1 MDSEIK
7 LVLNNIIDQIVE
19 KGNIIFV
26 DKALNTIIQIISS
39 ANTYENNEKLKS
51 YEYYRYTTIAM
62 LLCDFI
68 IKLKK
73 NIIDIPSRE
82 RLQGYLDYAYKQSKY
97 IVIFKNLKNLCNQK
111 NIKMNEYT
119 SEKIILFR
127 ELFYKIIDKQFNIL
141 RMMQNKMILE
151 KLSKSSI
158 DDLFNK
164 LIFELTFYVTFLI

>member
-1 MDSEIK
+1 MESEIK
-7 LVLNNIIDQIVE
+7 LILNNVIDQIVE
-19 KGNIIFV
+19 KENIIFV
-26 DKALNTIIQIISS
+26 EKALNTIIQIISS
-39 ANTYENNEKLKS
+39 TNTYENNEKLKS

-82 RLQGYLDYAYKQSKY
+82 RLNGYLDYAYKQSKY

-119 SEKIILFR
+119 SEKIIVFR